1 MREAALFKSVIDKQ
15 TTGARWEGKLSVLT
29 GLSRGIIPSPR
40 ASIFTCV
47 LLRIKPMFTGRQWKK
62 KARTFIVPF
71 SLSHTWWNKNKESER
86 NLIEKVGQAKTK
98 GVQSWSSLLYKILF
112 LIENPDQFGLRVFIC
127 CYYKTTFEIILMD
140 SGEKS

>member
-15 TTGARWEGKLSVLT
+15 TSGARWEGKLSVLT

-40 ASIFTCV
+40 ASIFTRV

-62 KARTFIVPF
+62 KARTNSSFLSPF
-71 SLSHTWWNKNKESER
+71 RTRDGIRIRRARGIWSKKLARQKR
-86 NLIEKVGQAKTK
+86 RG
-98 GVQSWSSLLYKILF
+98 SSLFYKILF

-127 CYYKTTFEIILMD
+127 CYCKIICL
-140 SGEKS
+140 K